1 MELIGELQTIIYKN
15 EMNSYTIAEFETQNE
30 LTTVVGYLPF
40 VNIGDN
46 LKLTGNFVEHKEYG
60 IQFKIE
66 TFEKLMPQ
74 TLSAIEKYLASGNI
88 KGVGEATA
96 KRIVKEFKEETVNII
111 KTSPEKLTQIKGIS
125 KVKALEISESFIE
138 NWEVWQIVGFLEKFG
153 IGAEYAKKVF
163 DLYGINAIEEIEA
176 NPYLLLDVTRGIDFK
191 QIDKMAL
198 DLGITYNNQKRI
210 QSGIKYGLI
219 RCTNNGHSCVIKSN
233 LINFVE
239 DLLNVNK
246 DDIEDGIIELKMKD
260 EITIEKREKA
270 EWIYLTYFYETEEEI
285 AIRILK
291 LQEAKNMKKI
301 KNIESELKKIEA
313 NSKIELSE
321 KQKEA
326 IKLVNEDNVVIITG
340 GPGTGKTTII
350 KSIIDIY
357 EDKKYKVVLC
367 APTRKS
373 SKKNDRDNRKRSLNT
388 A

>member
-1 MELIGELQTIIYKN
+1 MELIGELKTIIYKN

-239 DLLNVNK
+239 DLLNVNE

-373 SKKNDRDNRKRSLNT
+373 SKKNDRNNRKRSFNT
-388 A
+388 S

>member
-30 LTTVVGYLPF
+30 LTTIVGYLPF

-239 DLLNVNK
+239 DLLNVNE

-373 SKKNDRDNRKRSLNT
+373 SKKNDRNNRKRSFNT
-388 A
+388 S

>member
-210 QSGIKYGLI
+210 RSGIKYGLI

-239 DLLNVNK
+239 DLLNVNE

-373 SKKNDRDNRKRSLNT
+373 SKENDRNNRKRSLNT

>member
-30 LTTVVGYLPF
+30 LTTIVGYLPF

-239 DLLNVNK
+239 DLLNVNE

-373 SKKNDRDNRKRSLNT
+373 SKENDRNNRKRSLNT

>member
-239 DLLNVNK
+239 DLLNVNE

-373 SKKNDRDNRKRSLNT
+373 SKENDRNNRKRSLNT